1 MTGVDRV
8 NKQRADLVDT
18 ICVGLHD
25 LKQGFIDGCE
35 GCDISCRTMHLGALI
50 RTMHEVGILNHL
62 SGNHLQCFS
71 LSELVNVVE
80 AIQCPRWCDMSSDYY
95 PGRHRV
101 HQCEPFDESEITSFQ
116 KYTSPLISRVKSKM
130 GGLQLA
136 DFVSSSSESK

>member
-1 MTGVDRV
+1 MTGADRV

-18 ICVGLHD
+18 ISAELHD
-25 LKQGFIDGCE
+25 LKQGFIDGSE
-35 GCDISCRTMHLGALI
+35 GCNISCRTMHLGVLV
-50 RTMHEVGILNHL
+50 RTMREVGVLNHL
-62 SGNHLQCFS
+62 SENRFQCFS

-95 PGRHRV
+95 SGGHRV
-101 HQCEPFDESEITSFQ
+101 HQCVSFGRSERTSFQ

-136 DFVSSSSESK
+136 DFVSSSSVSK